1 MKSEGEG
8 GLCVRSRS
16 EGSSGARRGKEAGE
30 QAGNETQRAEQR
42 LGCGR
47 ERPDCTQSPGG
58 CVVQKV
64 KGRELWARLR
74 TKCRGKAQPEWRRR
88 KDRAGK
94 KRQGRG
100 YLQGRRAEGE
110 AWSTSLTI

>member
-1 MKSEGEG
+1 M
-8 GLCVRSRS
+8 
-16 EGSSGARRGKEAGE
+16 
-30 QAGNETQRAEQR
+30 
-42 LGCGR
+42 
-47 ERPDCTQSPGG
+47 
-58 CVVQKV
+58 VQKV